1 MLNEYGAKEGLFSS
15 IEKKM
20 TLTFDAEPNNENS
33 NSNPFTFGK
42 QKEVKK
48 TGTQPNTTGS
58 SLNKLFTLKSN
69 ELKGPSPNKM
79 FIFNQRTKK

>member
-1 MLNEYGAKEGLFSS
+1 MNEFGAKEGLFSS

-20 TLTFDAEPNNENS
+20 TLNFDAEPQFNNENS

-42 QKEVKK
+42 SKEVKVS
-48 TGTQPNTTGS
+48 GAGS
-58 SLNKLFTLKSN
+58 SLNKLFTLKSS

-79 FIFNQRTKK
+79 FIFNGGRTKK